1 MFCIPLPEI
10 FSFFKKIREKT
21 IDKNGEMKKNVL
33 VYVYYQ
39 SYFFF
44 LKKSGILC
52 YLLHLYISIFNETTG
67 MLIYFSECSVNKF

>member
-33 VYVYYQ
+33 VYVYNQ

-44 LKKSGILC
+44 SKKWHIV
-52 YLLHLYISIFNETTG
+52 LLITFVYIN
-67 MLIYFSECSVNKF
+67 L

>member
-33 VYVYYQ
+33 VYVYNQ
-39 SYFFF
+39 SFFFF
-44 LKKSGILC
+44 LKKVAYCAIN
-52 YLLHLYISIFNETTG
+52 YIC
-67 MLIYFSECSVNKF
+67 IYQSLMK